1 MRGPPD
7 PSCAIPVSVIVA
19 IRDEAARIGRCLA
32 ALTDFSEIVAVD
44 SGSADGTADIA
55 RRAGARTVPFSW
67 NGRYPKKRQWCLDT
81 LDLKHDWV
89 LFVDADE
96 IVTPGLAR
104 EIRTLFSLPHPPP
117 CAGYFIDGLYAAD
130 GRVLRHGL
138 RNRKIALLDR
148 RALRFPAVDDL
159 DLPGMGEMEGHY
171 QPVPRTPTAKIGK
184 LRQPMLHETDIGGPA
199 WRARH
204 ERYAAWEA
212 GMNRKNAWP
221 PDPVPWRQA
230 LKTVF
235 RALPFRPAAA
245 FLHSYVL
252 KAGFLDGKPGWR
264 LARSRASYYAM
275 IRRLQAQQPPP

>member
-7 PSCAIPVSVIVA
+7 FPSAIPVSVVA
-19 IRDEAARIGRCLA
+19 AVRGEAARIERCLA
-32 ALTDFSEIVAVD
+32 ALKGFSEIVAVD
-44 SGSADGTADIA
+44 SDSTDGTAEIA
-55 RRAGARTVPFSW
+55 RRAGARVVPFSW
-67 NGRYPKKRQWCLDT
+67 DGRYPKKRQWCLDR

-96 IVTPGLAR
+96 IVTPELAD
-104 EIRTLFSLPHPPP
+104 EIRVLFSLPHPPP

-130 GRVLRHGL
+130 GRILRHGL

-148 RALRFPAVDDL
+148 RAMAFPAVDDL

-171 QPVPRTPTAKIGK
+171 QPVPWNPRAKIGK
-184 LRQPMLHETDIGGPA
+184 LRHPMLHETDTGGPA
-199 WRARH
+199 WQARH

-221 PDPVPWRQA
+221 QDPVPWRQA
-230 LKTVF
+230 LKAVF

-245 FLHSYVL
+245 FLHSYIL

-264 LARSRASYYAM
+264 LARSRALYYAM
-275 IRRLQAQQPPP
+275 IKRLQGQQSP